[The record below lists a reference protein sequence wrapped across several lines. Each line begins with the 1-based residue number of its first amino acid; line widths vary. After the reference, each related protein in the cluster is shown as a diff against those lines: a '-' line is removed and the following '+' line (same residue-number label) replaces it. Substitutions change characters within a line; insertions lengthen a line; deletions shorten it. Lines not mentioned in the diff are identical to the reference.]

1 MNDTTY
7 CYPNSDVLINK
18 LNIRDGNKL
27 YQAEKQLTML
37 RLLELQ
43 HNPVKGN
50 FNLTHLCNIHQYIFQ
65 DLYTWAGQIRTV
77 DIAKENLFCKVEFI
91 YSTSEEIFSRLH
103 EDFRNCAGRA
113 EVLKKLSYYFSEINA
128 LHPFREGNGRA
139 QREFVRLLAQ
149 RIGYDID
156 FSKTSMDEMLTA
168 SKASF
173 LCDYAPMEKLFDKC
187 LILLNDKDA

>member
-7 CYPNSDVLINK
+7 CYPNSEVLINK
-18 LNIRDGNKL
+18 LNILDGNKL

-43 HNPVKGN
+43 HRPIEGD
-50 FNLTHLCNIHQYIFQ
+50 FDLTHLCKIHQYIFQ

-77 DIAKENLFCKVEFI
+77 DIAKGNLFCKVEFI
-91 YSTSEEIFSRLH
+91 HSMSDEIFSKLR
-103 EDFRNCAGRA
+103 EDFGNCSERA
-113 EVLKKLSYYFSEINA
+113 ELLKTLSYYFSEINA

-139 QREFVRLLAQ
+139 QREFAQLLVR
-149 RIGYDID
+149 RMGYDLD
-156 FSKTSMDEMLTA
+156 FSKISMEEMITA

-173 LCDYAPMEKLFDKC
+173 LCDYEPMERLFDKC
-187 LILLNDKDA
+187 LMLNDKGI